1 MATPLKWPRA
11 GMRDQ
16 TMKSLSSLIQ
26 LASRN
31 LKSLKPVNQSLVA
44 DRFIRFIA
52 LFVAALGKDFCLK
65 VDTRS
70 HADFLNACTLELQR
84 YRVGRSSRS

>member
-26 LASRN
+26 LSSRN

-44 DRFIRFIA
+44 NRFIA
-52 LFVAALGKDFCLK
+52 PAGCIRQGFLFE
-65 VDTRS
+65 S
-70 HADFLNACTLELQR
+70 
-84 YRVGRSSRS
+84 